1 MPLRVRGFRTLAV
14 LCIAVLGTGAIED
27 GMSYKSLVLGSLS
40 SGQKASGR
48 VAQSSCHNYF
58 INVTA
63 SRHNL
68 VVDLDT
74 SSTELFLLVKASPIL
89 RHSLEEEHN
98 YARYYQFK
106 KQGDHHGVVVTS
118 EHLSPGRW
126 YIGVCNYG
134 EEAALFA
141 SPSDTPGTGARSGA
155 AAARDPEYSVVA
167 TLKPQEGAALGG
179 APAREGKGE
188 AADRAEPVPCA
199 RDSTCGTCSKGS
211 KGDSARADAG
221 AARAAAAAD
230 GWAGGRGAA
239 RAREKEP
246 ATLEVAGA
254 PLDSASAEHS
264 ALLWAVRAEALQG
277 ELGRAR
283 AQLDAARDAARA
295 CALGAGRLPGGGAS
309 CWGAGAG
316 VSALLVVLLASGAA
330 VLRRRGAPA
339 LPAGDAGVD
348 KGAAREAAARRAL
361 GESLGACRALEEALG
376 AERASCRDHAAARR
390 AAEQRAAVAEAAAA
404 AQAAAGGAD
413 AAGAAEAAAAAERET
428 WRGQAARA
436 EREAARARAACEE
449 AEARLAR
456 ALRERAGL
464 EKAADV
470 LEQEL
475 AAARAD
481 NARLAAAAAA
491 GPSAPAPGDG
501 GGGTRVASPPA
512 VRAGCGSGGVAAAP
526 GARGEAAA
534 GARLAALEAFMRSP
548 LEPFQKGPAEGE
560 GAGGGLTPLAELGG
574 GGGMATPLSELSEE
588 GGGSARHLAWDLSGA
603 LDESHP
609 MTRARGRR
617 GGQRRKKAGAEG
629 APAGDGGRRFGRSS
643 TENMAVAMALSAL
656 EDSDAD

>member
-404 AQAAAGGAD
+404 AQAAAGVRTRRAQRRRRRRRRGRRGAGRRRGRSARRRGRGRRARRRRRGWRGRCGSALGWRRRRTCWSRSSRPLEPTTPASPPPPPPGRPRRHRAMV
-413 AAGAAEAAAAAERET
+413 AAARASRARPPCARGAAAAA
-428 WRGQAARA
+428 WRR
-436 EREAARARAACEE
+436 RRARGGRRRR
-449 AEARLAR
+449 ARGSRLWR
-456 ALRERAGL
+456 PSCGRPWSHSKRVQRRERAL
-464 EKAADV
+464 
-470 LEQEL
+470 
-475 AAARAD
+475 
-481 NARLAAAAAA
+481 
-491 GPSAPAPGDG
+491 
-501 GGGTRVASPPA
+501 
-512 VRAGCGSGGVAAAP
+512 
-526 GARGEAAA
+526 
-534 GARLAALEAFMRSP
+534 
-548 LEPFQKGPAEGE
+548 
-560 GAGGGLTPLAELGG
+560 AGG
-574 GGGMATPLSELSEE
+574 
-588 GGGSARHLAWDLSGA
+588 
-603 LDESHP
+603 
-609 MTRARGRR
+609 
-617 GGQRRKKAGAEG
+617 
-629 APAGDGGRRFGRSS
+629 
-643 TENMAVAMALSAL
+643 
-656 EDSDAD
+656 